1 MKASIF
7 MAAALA
13 GAGTLALAG
22 SVIGTVPAH
31 GGRLGAISPQLPDG
45 SLSTAEKDALT
56 FDVLSDI
63 GNAVARLYGLVYAL
77 PEELCAVLR
86 PNNKALPAINGGES
100 RERPVPATSNIA
112 RNGGVALA
120 YLDVDYRKR
129 LDPAAIVAGQRLAG
143 A

>member
-13 GAGTLALAG
+13 SAGTPASAR

-31 GGRLGAISPQLPDG
+31 GGRRVAISPQLPDG

-63 GNAVARLYGLVYAL
+63 A
-77 PEELCAVLR
+77 C
-86 PNNKALPAINGGES
+86 
-100 RERPVPATSNIA
+100 
-112 RNGGVALA
+112 
-120 YLDVDYRKR
+120 LDVDCRKR
-129 LDPAAIVAGQRLAG
+129 LDPEAMVAGLRFAG